1 MQAIE
6 EDPECLLT
14 GNSNLTD
21 GSIRVGKLILLS
33 PGKACTARELSRR
46 YRWKARDVDT
56 AVALLEGMGVMKS
69 QKVHKQKILYKAPPA
84 VFVMKAEDLQNAGI
98 NLTEVDY
105 VRNYNYKDTITVAGN
120 APIWDKELEEANSN
134 DTPSSTQDN
143 NQK

>member
-1 MQAIE
+1 MQAIG

-21 GSIRVGKLILLS
+21 GSIRVGKLIMLS
-33 PGKACTARELSRR
+33 AEKVCTARELSRR

-69 QKVHKQKILYKAPPA
+69 QKVHKQKILYKAPLS
-84 VFVMKAEDLQNAGI
+84 VFVPKAEDHNAGI

-105 VRNYNYKDTITVAGN
+105 VRNYNYNDTISIAGK
-120 APIWDKELEEANSN
+120 AQIWDKELEGANPS

-143 NQK
+143 NQN